1 MRSSTIERR
10 LEAAIYE
17 MVHQNKRSVTNRG
30 QEGRRHAKRAT
41 AAAGAARGER
51 RSVSVFDARQ
61 PHAAAR
67 IFWWK
72 RRGLGKGQGNS

>member
-17 MVHQNKRSVTNRG
+17 MVHQNKHSVTNRV
-30 QEGRRHAKRAT
+30 RRAVVTRR
-41 AAAGAARGER
+41 GGER
-51 RSVSVFDARQ
+51 RSASVSDARQ

-72 RRGLGKGQGNS
+72 RRRLGKGQGNS